1 MLGFVQEAG
10 AERAVLA
17 LRDTVHRT
25 AAVVREGARSRFPAE
40 ELVPGDLVVVREG
53 DRVPA
58 DARLVTTERLE
69 IDESA
74 LTGESVPVAKDVEAA
89 LDDAPLAERTSMLF
103 AATAVTRGRA
113 RALVVGHGRAHGGR
127 DDRASLTGE
136 AKPPPTPLQRRLGRL
151 SGAMVGL
158 GIAITLVLTAGML
171 AQGASFE
178 EAFLVGVAVA
188 VAAVPE
194 GLAATVTIAL
204 AQGARAMSASGAIVR
219 RLAAVET
226 IGAATVIAAD
236 KTGTLTIN
244 RASRRGA
251 PHRARGGDETTC
263 SRSVSSPRPRSC
275 SRTRAELESRV
286 TRSTAAFL
294 LAAAAGGEPDPR
306 CERRAPT
313 RPRGPLRPDV
323 EATDRRLPGVGPLSA
338 SS

>member
-1 MLGFVQEAG
+1 
-10 AERAVLA
+10 
-17 LRDTVHRT
+17 
-25 AAVVREGARSRFPAE
+25 
-40 ELVPGDLVVVREG
+40 
-53 DRVPA
+53 
-58 DARLVTTERLE
+58 
-69 IDESA
+69 
-74 LTGESVPVAKDVEAA
+74 
-89 LDDAPLAERTSMLF
+89 MLF

-113 RALVVGHGRAHGGR
+113 RALVTATGEHTEVGTIAR
-127 DDRASLTGE
+127 LTGE

-244 RASRRGA
+244 RLRVAATAPSPGRETDDVLEVGVLAS
-251 PHRARGGDETTC
+251 T
-263 SRSVSSPRPRSC
+263 
-275 SRTRAELESRV
+275 AELLADDERNSSR
-286 TRSTAAFL
+286 
-294 LAAAAGGEPDPR
+294 G
-306 CERRAPT
+306 
-313 RPRGPLRPDV
+313 
-323 EATDRRLPGVGPLSA
+323 
-338 SS
+338 